1 MMVGGRMEGGEGE
14 KPNDKRG
21 KKKKHTTEKEKGRWH
36 QNPNT
41 VVTALS
47 GVVFSVFSAS
57 LILTRFLGR
66 LTHIS
71 LSRSLLYTYFL
82 SPVGTLLFI
91 TSLSHNASATNSST
105 SIITNCEY
113 YTCLS
118 VADLSWCPSLCG
130 IIIGVYVLATPTHLH
145 THTHNNETLLYVQGQ
160 RDLASTCSVVGCY
173 Y

>member
-1 MMVGGRMEGGEGE
+1 MMMVGGRMEGGEGE

-71 LSRSLLYTYFL
+71 LSLSLVHIL
-82 SPVGTLLFI
+82 SFTRWHSLIYYLTL
-91 TSLSHNASATNSST
+91 A
-105 SIITNCEY
+105 
-113 YTCLS
+113 
-118 VADLSWCPSLCG
+118 
-130 IIIGVYVLATPTHLH
+130 
-145 THTHNNETLLYVQGQ
+145 Q
-160 RDLASTCSVVGCY
+160 RKCHEF
-173 Y
+173 